1 MSIDRKAVT
10 QEGYTVEEMSVLNV
24 MKSIVPITRF
34 NKGEASR
41 IFEEVRADGPK
52 TVMKNNRPACVLMS
66 PEKYESLMEML
77 SDYILQEEAERRLAD
92 TGSSETLSQSKVMES
107 FGITQADLDEELE
120 KGYQDVLAGRIKPAD
135 KVFEE
140 IRKDC
145 TK

>member
-1 MSIDRKAVT
+1 MN
-10 QEGYTVEEMSVLNV
+10 EMSVLNV

-41 IFEEVRADGPK
+41 IFEEVQASGPK
-52 TVMKNNRPACVLMS
+52 IVMKNNRPACVLMS

-77 SDYILQEEAERRLAD
+77 SDYILREEAERRLV
-92 TGSSETLSQSKVMES
+92 SSEETLSQDEVMKS
-107 FGITQADLDEELE
+107 LGISQAELDEELE
-120 KGYQDVLAGRIKPAD
+120 KGYQDVLAGRTKPAG